1 MRIQGHGKG
10 VGVWAAVGQAL
21 INTLLPPRCQ
31 ACGGGLD
38 CLAAGQT
45 VTALPLESRRLGP
58 VALLKEHL
66 CADCLKGVILIQAP
80 MCTCCGQMF
89 AGREGPDHICGAC
102 SGNDWQFGRARAA
115 AIFDASLVVLVH
127 RLKYNGRVGLAR
139 PLGKLMLAKLREH
152 WDPADFDRLVPIP
165 LHPRRIRDRGF
176 NQSLLLLRSWNQVDQ
191 RMSTGLKKCSTAPE
205 LLERIKPTI
214 SQTGLG
220 RRERVANLKNAFR
233 VPPGTTVTGLKVL
246 LVDDVFTTGAT
257 ANECARTLMH
267 AGARS
272 VDVFTLARTQ
282 KEYGTW
288 NHGKNS

>member
-21 INTLLPPRCQ
+21 LNTLLPPRCQ
-31 ACGGGLD
+31 ACGGCLD
-38 CLAAGQT
+38 CLADGQK
-45 VTALPLESRRLGP
+45 VTALSLESRRLGP
-58 VALLKEHL
+58 VAFLKEHL
-66 CADCLKGVILIQAP
+66 CADCLKGVRLIQAP

-89 AGREGPDHICGAC
+89 VGRVGPDHICGAC

-115 AIFDASLVVLVH
+115 AIFDASLAVLVH
-127 RLKYNGRVGLAR
+127 RLKYNGRAGLAR
-139 PLGKLMLAKLREH
+139 PLGKLMLTKLREH

-191 RMSTGLKKCSTAPE
+191 RMANGLKERSTAPG

-233 VPPGTTVTGLKVL
+233 VPTGTPVTGLKVL

-257 ANECARTLMH
+257 ANECARTLLR

-282 KEYGTW
+282 KEYGAW
-288 NHGKNS
+288 NHGKTS